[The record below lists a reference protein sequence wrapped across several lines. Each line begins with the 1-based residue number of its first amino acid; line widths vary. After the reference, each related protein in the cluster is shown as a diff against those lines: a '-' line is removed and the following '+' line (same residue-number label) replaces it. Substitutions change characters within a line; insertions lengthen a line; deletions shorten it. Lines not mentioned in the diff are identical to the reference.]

1 MTEKFRTESDS
12 MGEFQVPIDAKFG
25 ASTARATDNFPIS
38 NLRFSRVFIRSLGE
52 IKKACAVVNEK
63 NNLIDSKFSK
73 AIVDSAQEVIDGKH
87 DKDFVVDIFQTGSG
101 TSTNMNINEVIAT
114 LASEKIDTEVHP
126 NDHVNM
132 SQSSNDVIPTA
143 TNLASLLSIK
153 EDGGLLTYLNNM
165 NETFN
170 SKAKDWAEVYKNG
183 RTHLMD
189 ATPVTLWQ
197 EFEGYA
203 NLIESR
209 IRDIEN
215 SLQGVSELPIGGTAV
230 GSGINAPN
238 GFGSDVA
245 GELQKALNIN
255 FQEADNHFSRQGS
268 RDEIV
273 QLSGTLKTLASSLFK
288 ISNDIR
294 WMGSGPISGLNELK
308 IPALQPGSSIMPG
321 KVNPVIPEMMMQVCA
336 QVIGNDVAVT
346 FSGTNGN
353 FELNTMLPVMAHN
366 VLESIELLTNAIKV
380 FNEKLLIGLEPNTEK
395 MESNTQKNP
404 ILVTALVPKLGYD
417 TAAEI
422 AKESMSTNKTIKE
435 VLLERE
441 LLSESEIDDLLNL
454 KKLIWWKKILQS
466 LLIMQVIN

>member
-1 MTEKFRTESDS
+1 MTEQFRTESDS
-12 MGEFQVPIDAKFG
+12 MGEFQVPIGAKFG
-25 ASTARATDNFPIS
+25 ASTARATENFPIS
-38 NLRFSRVFIRSLGE
+38 ALRFSRVFIRSLGE
-52 IKKACAVVNEK
+52 IKKACAVVNKK
-63 NNLIDSKFSK
+63 NNLLDDELAK
-73 AIVDSAQEVIDGKH
+73 AIVDSAQEIIDGKY

-101 TSTNMNINEVIAT
+101 TSTNMNINEVIAN
-114 LASEKIDTEVHP
+114 LASEKINKEVHP

-153 EDGGLLTYLNNM
+153 GDGGLLNYLSIL
-165 NETFN
+165 NENLN
-170 SKAKDWAEVYKNG
+170 SKAKEWADVYKNG

-189 ATPVTLWQ
+189 ATPVTLGQ
-197 EFEGYA
+197 EFDGYA
-203 NLIESR
+203 NLIQSR
-209 IRDIEN
+209 IKDIEN

-245 GELQKALNIN
+245 DELQKALNIN
-255 FQEADNHFSRQGS
+255 FQEAKNHFSRQGS

-321 KVNPVIPEMMMQVCA
+321 KVNPVIPEMMMQVCV
-336 QVIGNDVAVT
+336 QVIGNDAAVT

-366 VLESIELLTNAIKV
+366 VLESIELLTNGIKV
-380 FNEKLLIGLEPNTEK
+380 FNEKLLIGLEPNIEK

-417 TAAEI
+417 TAAQI
-422 AKESMSTNKTIKE
+422 AKESMSTNKTIRE
-435 VLLERE
+435 ILLERN
-441 LLSESEIDDLLNL
+441 LLSESEIDDLLDL
-454 KKLIWWKKILQS
+454 KKLI
-466 LLIMQVIN
+466 

>member
-63 NNLIDSKFSK
+63 NNLIDSKLSK

-101 TSTNMNINEVIAT
+101 TSTNMNINEVIAN

-153 EDGGLLTYLNNM
+153 EDDGLLTYLNNM

-189 ATPVTLWQ
+189 ATPVTLGQ

-245 GELQKALNIN
+245 GELQKVLNIN

-353 FELNTMLPVMAHN
+353 FQLNTMLPVMAHN

-454 KKLIWWKKILQS
+454 KKLI
-466 LLIMQVIN
+466 

>member
-1 MTEKFRTESDS
+1 MTDKFRTESDS

-38 NLRFSRVFIRSLGE
+38 SLRFSRIFIRSLGE

-63 NNLIDSKFSK
+63 NNLIDSEMSQ

-114 LASEKIDTEVHP
+114 LASEKIDREVHP

-153 EDGGLLTYLNNM
+153 EDGGLLSNLNNM
-165 NETFN
+165 KETLN

-189 ATPVTLWQ
+189 ATPVTLGQ
-197 EFEGYA
+197 EFEGYS

-209 IRDIEN
+209 IKDIEN
-215 SLQGVSELPIGGTAV
+215 SLLGVSELPIGGTAV

-238 GFGSDVA
+238 GFGSDVSN
-245 GELQKALNIN
+245 ELQNALNIN
-255 FQEADNHFSRQGS
+255 FQEAENHFSRQGS

-273 QLSGTLKTLASSLFK
+273 QLSGTLKTLASSLLK

-366 VLESIELLTNAIKV
+366 VLESIELLTNGIKV

-395 MESNTQKNP
+395 MESNTHKNP

-417 TAAEI
+417 IAAEI
-422 AKESMSTNKTIKE
+422 AKESISTNKTIKE

-441 LLSESEIDDLLNL
+441 LLSESEVDDLLNL
-454 KKLIWWKKILQS
+454 KKLI
-466 LLIMQVIN
+466 

>member
-1 MTEKFRTESDS
+1 MTEQFRTESDS
-12 MGEFQVPIDAKFG
+12 MGEFQVPIGAKFG
-25 ASTARATDNFPIS
+25 PSTARATENFPIS
-38 NLRFSRVFIRSLGE
+38 ALRFSRVFIRSLGE
-52 IKKACAVVNEK
+52 IKKACAVVNKK
-63 NNLIDSKFSK
+63 NNLLDDKLAK
-73 AIVDSAQEVIDGKH
+73 AIVDSAQEIIDGKY

-101 TSTNMNINEVIAT
+101 TSTNMNINEVIAN
-114 LASEKIDTEVHP
+114 LASEKINKDVHP

-153 EDGGLLTYLNNM
+153 EDGGLLNYLSIL
-165 NETFN
+165 NENLN
-170 SKAKDWAEVYKNG
+170 SKAKEWADVYKNG

-189 ATPVTLWQ
+189 ATPVTLGQ
-197 EFEGYA
+197 EFDGYA
-203 NLIESR
+203 NLIQSR
-209 IRDIEN
+209 IKDIEN

-245 GELQKALNIN
+245 DELQKALNIN
-255 FQEADNHFSRQGS
+255 FQEAKNHFSRQGS

-336 QVIGNDVAVT
+336 QVIGNDAAVT

-366 VLESIELLTNAIKV
+366 ILESIELLTNGIKV
-380 FNEKLLIGLEPNTEK
+380 FNEKLLIGLEPNIEK

-417 TAAEI
+417 TAAQI
-422 AKESMSTNKTIKE
+422 AKESISTNKTIKE
-435 VLLERE
+435 VLLEKE

-454 KKLIWWKKILQS
+454 KKLI
-466 LLIMQVIN
+466 

>member
-63 NNLIDSKFSK
+63 NNLIDSKLSK

-101 TSTNMNINEVIAT
+101 TSTNMNINEVIAN
-114 LASEKIDTEVHP
+114 LATEKIDTEVHP

-189 ATPVTLWQ
+189 ATPVTLGQ

-215 SLQGVSELPIGGTAV
+215 SLQGVSDLPIGGTAV

-245 GELQKALNIN
+245 GQLQKALNIN

-454 KKLIWWKKILQS
+454 KKLI
-466 LLIMQVIN
+466 